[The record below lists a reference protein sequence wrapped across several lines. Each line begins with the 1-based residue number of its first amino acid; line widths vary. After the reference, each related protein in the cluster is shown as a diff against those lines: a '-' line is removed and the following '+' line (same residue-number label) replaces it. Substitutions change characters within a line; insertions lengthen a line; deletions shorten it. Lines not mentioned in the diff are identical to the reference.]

1 MIRINLLPVRE
12 ERRKA
17 SARQL
22 ALVEMAMDVL
32 EHNDGVVHEDPRG

>member
-1 MIRINLLPVRE
+1 MIRINLLPVSE

-22 ALVEMAMDVL
+22 AGVLVAAVVGSVL
-32 EHNDGVVHEDPRG
+32 L